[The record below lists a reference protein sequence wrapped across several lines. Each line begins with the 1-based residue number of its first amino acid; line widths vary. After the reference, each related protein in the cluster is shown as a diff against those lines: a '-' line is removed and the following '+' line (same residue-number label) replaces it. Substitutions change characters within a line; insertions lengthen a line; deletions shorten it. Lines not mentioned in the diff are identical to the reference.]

1 MGRLLAVIGGVVWLS
16 AMGLVALTIRWS
28 EQPRR
33 VTPLPPVSSLL
44 KELNAARTS
53 TLKEGESWVVTKVTS
68 AHNMLVVNVDA
79 DRLTD
84 AQAIAAEI
92 VAPVRSRKF
101 DEILVYVRQTRSR
114 KGYAD
119 RRVQWTPKG
128 GYTELVIGD

>member
-16 AMGLVALTIRWS
+16 AMALIAMTIRWS

-33 VTPLPPVSSLL
+33 VPVLTPAPTLL
-44 KELNAARTS
+44 RELNAARAS

-68 AHNMLVVNVDA
+68 AHHILVVNVDA
-79 DRLTD
+79 DRLGN

-92 VAPVRSRKF
+92 VAPVRDRKY
-101 DEILVYVRQTRSR
+101 DEILVYVRQMHSR
-114 KGYAD
+114 KGFAD

>member
-101 DEILVYVRQTRSR
+101 DEILVYVRQTDSR